1 MAKWHEDRSSKVD
14 RFVRSTGAPAL
25 CRVLTVLAAHRK
37 LNKEAAMKAAMRM
50 EFVATLFSVLVG
62 CLVASRPALAQQK
75 TVKECQSAW
84 QADKA
89 GNQAKG
95 ITEKA
100 YVDQC
105 RAGVGSAATQ
115 PAATPAAPKPAP
127 TVAAPVSPTSK
138 PAVAPPAVKPAPA
151 AATTL
156 AGANQFST
164 EVQAKTRCPVDTVV
178 WANPTS
184 KIYHFSGH
192 KDYGTTKEG
201 AYMCEKDAIGQGVRA
216 ARNEKH
222 P

>member
-1 MAKWHEDRSSKVD
+1 
-14 RFVRSTGAPAL
+14 
-25 CRVLTVLAAHRK
+25 
-37 LNKEAAMKAAMRM
+37 M
-50 EFVATLFSVLVG
+50 EFVATLSAVLAG
-62 CLVASRPALAQQK
+62 CLAASSPAFAQQK

-84 QADKA
+84 QADKP

-105 RAGVGSAATQ
+105 RAGAGSAAIR
-115 PAATPAAPKPAP
+115 PAATPAAAKPAP
-127 TVAAPVSPTSK
+127 TVAAPVAPASK

-164 EVQAKTRCPVDTVV
+164 EVQAKTRCPVDIVV

-201 AYMCEKDAIGQGVRA
+201 AYMCEKDAIVQGVRA
-216 ARNEKH
+216 ARNEKY